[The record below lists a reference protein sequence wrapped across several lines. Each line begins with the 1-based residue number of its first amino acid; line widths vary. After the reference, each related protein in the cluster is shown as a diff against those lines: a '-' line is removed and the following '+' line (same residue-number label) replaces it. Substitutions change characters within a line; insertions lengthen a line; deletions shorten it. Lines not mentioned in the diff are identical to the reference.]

1 MEPLFVPLDTIRVTL
16 INSAMTALVKGI
28 GIVIAVL
35 LLFLL
40 SFIVLNNLDS
50 IMVFAMVLAGLYVIF
65 EGVSRN
71 SAGMV
76 AVGIFLSIPLWIKL
90 LEFSSG

>member
-16 INSAMTALVKGI
+16 INSVMIALVKGI
-28 GIVIAVL
+28 LIVIAALLSLL
-35 LLFLL
+35 LLF
-40 SFIVLNNLDS
+40 IVLSNLES

-90 LEFSSG
+90 FEFSSG